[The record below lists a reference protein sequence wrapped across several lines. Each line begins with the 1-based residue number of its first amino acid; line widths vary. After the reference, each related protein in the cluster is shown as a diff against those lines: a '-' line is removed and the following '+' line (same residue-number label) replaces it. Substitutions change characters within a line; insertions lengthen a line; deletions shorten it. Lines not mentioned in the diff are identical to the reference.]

1 MWKLC
6 YLFIHLFVI
15 GALKYAAISACYTLL
30 VLILGKH
37 STDCN
42 VCSNSFRIA
51 DYALLGHVLKTV
63 RSQTFEGCLFT
74 CERDP
79 RCFSVNFYAVRA
91 SCEMNLG
98 TREDFETDFMPTRGS
113 SYISMVFRQFDP
125 CVTFKACRNG
135 GHCEPYPVT
144 RCVCLEGF
152 SGSLCEGVYEQGK
165 LCANHLV

>member
-1 MWKLC
+1 MKSHFEETLLFI
-6 YLFIHLFVI
+6 YLFIYLFII

-37 STDCN
+37 SADCN

-98 TREDFETDFMPTRGS
+98 TREAVLKRT
-113 SYISMVFRQFDP
+113 
-125 CVTFKACRNG
+125 
-135 GHCEPYPVT
+135 
-144 RCVCLEGF
+144 
-152 SGSLCEGVYEQGK
+152 LCQQED
-165 LCANHLV
+165 LHT

>member
-6 YLFIHLFVI
+6 YLFIHLFII
-15 GALKYAAISACYTLL
+15 GALKYAAISACYILL

-98 TREDFETDFMPTRGS
+98 TREVFETDFMPTRGS

-125 CVTFKACRNG
+125 CKTFKSCRNG

-152 SGSLCEGVYEQGK
+152 SGSLCEGVYE
-165 LCANHLV
+165 

>member
-1 MWKLC
+1 MQLS
-6 YLFIHLFVI
+6 
-15 GALKYAAISACYTLL
+15 ASACYTLL

-37 STDCN
+37 SADCN

-79 RCFSVNFYAVRA
+79 RCFSINFYAVRA

-98 TREDFETDFMPTRGS
+98 TREVFETDFMPTRGS

-125 CVTFKACRNG
+125 CVPFKACKNG

-144 RCVCLEGF
+144 PCVCLEGF
-152 SGSLCEGVYEQGK
+152 FGSLCEGVYE
-165 LCANHLV
+165 

>member
-1 MWKLC
+1 MQLSP
-6 YLFIHLFVI
+6 
-15 GALKYAAISACYTLL
+15 SACYTLL

-63 RSQTFEGCLFT
+63 RSPTFEGCLFT

-79 RCFSVNFYAVRA
+79 RRFSVNFYAVRA
-91 SCEMNLG
+91 SCEMTLG
-98 TREDFETDFMPTRGS
+98 TREVFETWFFANL
-113 SYISMVFRQFDP
+113 IL
-125 CVTFKACRNG
+125 VTFKACKNG
-135 GHCEPYPVT
+135 GHCEHYPLT

-152 SGSLCEGVYEQGK
+152 SSSLCEGVYQ
-165 LCANHLV
+165 

>member
-1 MWKLC
+1 METLLFI
-6 YLFIHLFVI
+6 YLFIYLFII

-37 STDCN
+37 SADCN

-74 CERDP
+74 CER
-79 RCFSVNFYAVRA
+79 NFYAVRA

-98 TREDFETDFMPTRGS
+98 TREVFETDFMPTRGS

-125 CVTFKACRNG
+125 CVTLSRVGMEATVS
-135 GHCEPYPVT
+135 PIP
-144 RCVCLEGF
+144 
-152 SGSLCEGVYEQGK
+152 
-165 LCANHLV
+165 